1 MGVSGVDSLDHVN
14 DSAVYGTL
22 TVGTTAVEV
31 KVGGS
36 ALAFRKLVT
45 MQADDNKIYWGYDSS
60 VTTSTGTRIY
70 KGQYVPLQVGPDI
83 PVYVIAD
90 GAGKEM
96 RIGELA

>member
-22 TVGTTAVEV
+22 TVGTDAVLV

-36 ALAFRKLVT
+36 PLPKRKLVT
-45 MQADDNKIYWGYDSS
+45 MQANDNKIYWGYDSS
-60 VTTSTGTRIY
+60 VTTTTGTRIF
-70 KGQYVPLQVGPDI
+70 KDQYVPLQVGPDI
-83 PVYVIAD
+83 TVYVIAD
-90 GAGKEM
+90 GAGKTL